1 MKISAKLPSVIIGL
15 SILSVI
21 ITGSLSFYRSEEAL
35 KKAAFSKLEAVQQ
48 ARTSELKDYLE
59 AIEEDIRIIAAS
71 HMAVQALSDIKT
83 AFNEIGVQGATTLKD
98 LYRTNNPH
106 PVGERHKLDMA
117 DDGSA
122 YSKAHGQY
130 HPWFRKLLETRGYYD
145 IFLVNRNGDVV
156 YSVFKESDF
165 ATNLLT
171 GEWSKTDLADVVQ
184 EVANQPPE
192 TIAFSDLSPY
202 TPSQNIPASFI
213 ATPIYDNSQS
223 YAGALIFQMP
233 IQRIN
238 KIMNS
243 QVGMGETGESY
254 LVGPDLTMRSDSR
267 FSKESTI
274 LKQIVDTP
282 SVTRALSGE
291 QGTSQV
297 DDYRQV
303 PVLSAFGPVRFHDV
317 TWAIVAEIDEEEVYA
332 PALELRNIL
341 ASAALVIILG
351 VGGVGFLVS
360 RSLTRPIRSMTGIM
374 GDLARDN
381 LDVDVPYTKRTDE
394 IGEMASSVNHFKKQ
408 MIRVKE
414 LEADQAERDR
424 KMAEQR
430 KAVMHE
436 MADAFERSVGKVVQT
451 VTSAA
456 TELQASSRQM
466 SQTATETS
474 SQATTVAAAAEEAST
489 NVETVASAAEEL
501 ASSEGEIS
509 RHVHQSSEVADH
521 AAHQAKQ
528 TKATVEKMVD
538 EVGKIGT
545 VINLIQAIAEQTNL
559 LALNATIEAERAGET
574 GKGFA
579 VVASEVKTLATQ
591 TAEAT
596 EEIAKQINMV
606 QNVTHDA
613 ANAISGIA
621 ETVDQIDQIANSI
634 AAAVEEQTAATSE
647 IARNV
652 EQASQGTSE
661 VTVNIQAVGYAAT
674 ETGAAATQISEAS
687 SDLSRQAEILREEVK
702 AFLDKVRSDP

>member
-1 MKISAKLPSVIIGL
+1 MKISAKLPTVIIGL
-15 SILSVI
+15 SVLSVI
-21 ITGSLSFYRSEEAL
+21 ITGSLSFFRSEEAL
-35 KKAAFSKLEAVQQ
+35 KKADFSKLEAVQQ
-48 ARTSELKDYLE
+48 ARTSELEAYLE
-59 AIEEDIRIIAAS
+59 VIAEDVRITAAS
-71 HMAVQALSDIKT
+71 DMAVKALKEVKT
-83 AFNEIGVQGATTLKD
+83 AFNEMGANGPDTLKK
-98 LYRTNNPH
+98 LYNINNPH
-106 PVGERHKLDMA
+106 PSGERQKLEDA
-117 DDGSA
+117 GDGSI
-122 YSKAHGQY
+122 YSATHAHF
-130 HPWFRKLLETRGYYD
+130 HPWFRKLQKTRGYYD
-145 IFLVNRNGDVV
+145 IFLINRNGDVV

-165 ATNLLT
+165 ATNLRTDKWTETELAT
-171 GEWSKTDLADVVQ
+171 VFKTIAKQTSD
-184 EVANQPPE
+184 

-202 TPSQNIPASFI
+202 APSQNIAASFI
-213 ATPIYDNSQS
+213 AAPVYDERQS
-223 YAGALIFQMP
+223 YAGALVFQMP
-233 IQRIN
+233 IKRIN

-243 QVGMGETGESY
+243 QVGMGKSGESY
-254 LVGPDLTMRSDSR
+254 LVGSDFTMRSDSR
-267 FSKESTI
+267 FATESTI
-274 LKQIVDTP
+274 LKQVVDTP
-282 SVTRALSGE
+282 SVRRALSGE
-291 QGTSQV
+291 NTTAQLT
-297 DDYRQV
+297 DYRGV
-303 PVLSAFGPVRFHDV
+303 EVLSSFGSLTFHGV
-317 TWAIVAEIDEEEVYA
+317 TWAVLAEIDAAEVYA
-332 PALELRNIL
+332 PTLELRNML
-341 ASAALVIILG
+341 ASAAVIIMLG
-351 VGGVGFLVS
+351 VGLIGFFLS
-360 RSLTRPIRSMTGIM
+360 RSLVRPIVSMTDIM
-374 GDLARDN
+374 GHLAKDN
-381 LDVDVPYTKRTDE
+381 LSVEVPYASRSDE
-394 IGEMASSVNHFKKQ
+394 MGDMATSVNHFKEQ

-436 MADAFERSVGKVVQT
+436 MADTFEKSVGKVVQT

-521 AAHQAKQ
+521 AAQQARD

-545 VINLIQAIAEQTNL
+545 VINLIQAIAEKTNL
-559 LALNATIEAERAGET
+559 LALNATIEAERAGES

-591 TAEAT
+591 TANAT
-596 EEIAKQINMV
+596 EEIAQQINMV
-606 QNVTHDA
+606 QSVTHDA
-613 ANAISGIA
+613 ANAISSIGQTI
-621 ETVDQIDQIANSI
+621 DQIDQIANSI
-634 AAAVEEQTAATSE
+634 ATAVEEQTAATSE

-652 EQASQGTSE
+652 EQASQGTSQ
-661 VTVNIQAVGYAAT
+661 VTVNIQSVGYAAT